1 MKTRNMLLILPVIF
15 GLLLTGCGREEMAS
29 FQTVS
34 SGSYQIT
41 LLAPGGVLKTG
52 DNAIAVQVSQNGQ
65 PVDVQQAELM
75 LSMPQMGA
83 MPYMETHAQFVQTA
97 DGPDLDGTVKFTRG
111 GRWNGKI
118 QVTTPGGPAG
128 GTFDI
133 HVEERE

>member
-1 MKTRNMLLILPVIF
+1 MKKRNKLLILSIVF
-15 GLLLTGCGREEMAS
+15 VLLLTGCGREEMAS
-29 FQTVS
+29 FQTIS
-34 SGSYQIT
+34 TGSYRIT

-52 DNAIAVQVSQNGQ
+52 NNAIVVQVSQNGQ

-97 DGPDLDGTVKFTRG
+97 DDVALDGTVRFTRG
-111 GRWNGKI
+111 GRGNGKI
-118 QVTTPGGPAG
+118 QLTTASAPGN

-133 HVEERE
+133 HVEGRE